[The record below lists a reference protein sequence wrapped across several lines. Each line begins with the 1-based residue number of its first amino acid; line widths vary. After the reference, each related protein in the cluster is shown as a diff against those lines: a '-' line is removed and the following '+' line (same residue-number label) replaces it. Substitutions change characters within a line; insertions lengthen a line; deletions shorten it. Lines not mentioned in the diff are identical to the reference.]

1 MLSPSRGYIPIGSH
15 LLPHSPKL
23 YRLPSFPSFY
33 WTLLGASFFQQ
44 SGYYREIRLPRARST
59 SIDKIATSTVKSIAG
74 AVNVVGHVAISITSP
89 SQHFTKAEHRNFYS
103 MQPKLSTVI
112 ISYRDRDILNLHCVL
127 FQTQK
132 EIITSALTCQ
142 KASPEADLHDSPLHI
157 YLQGTGFIDST
168 PYLQDDLDDFH
179 ISLKIS
185 VGTTIEMDSR
195 DPNLSYKIS
204 QSQIYPNYADWCKNK
219 PRTLNV
225 THLRVLLPSRAKD
238 VMNAELAGQRLRHL

>member
-1 MLSPSRGYIPIGSH
+1 MDINRASCEMLSPSRGYIPIGSH

-103 MQPKLSTVI
+103 MQPKV
-112 ISYRDRDILNLHCVL
+112 
-127 FQTQK
+127 
-132 EIITSALTCQ
+132 
-142 KASPEADLHDSPLHI
+142 
-157 YLQGTGFIDST
+157 
-168 PYLQDDLDDFH
+168 
-179 ISLKIS
+179 
-185 VGTTIEMDSR
+185 
-195 DPNLSYKIS
+195 
-204 QSQIYPNYADWCKNK
+204 
-219 PRTLNV
+219 
-225 THLRVLLPSRAKD
+225 
-238 VMNAELAGQRLRHL
+238 